1 MRIEWDL
8 NRIFFYGGFR
18 DFLVILRDFMV
29 MLW

>member
-8 NRIFFYGGFR
+8 NRIFYGGFR
-18 DFLVILRDFMV
+18 EFLVILRDFMV